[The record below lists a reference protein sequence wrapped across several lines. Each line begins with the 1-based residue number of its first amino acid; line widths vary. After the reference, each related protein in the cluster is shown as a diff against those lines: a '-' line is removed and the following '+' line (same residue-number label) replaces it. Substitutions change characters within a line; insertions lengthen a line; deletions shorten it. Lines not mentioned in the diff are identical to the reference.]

1 MDTLDHA
8 STSWGTDGSEVDP
21 RALRRWNKFLD
32 GLANVGEG
40 LTLFL
45 VLGAVICVLG
55 LTFDANFENGI
66 FYDGTD
72 HTCLYDGKTGEVHYV
87 E

>member
-1 MDTLDHA
+1 MDARDHA
-8 STSWGTDGSEVDP
+8 STSWGMDSSEVDP

-32 GLANVGEG
+32 GLANVGEC
-40 LTLFL
+40 LSLLL

-72 HTCLYDGKTGEVHYV
+72 HTCLYDGKTGKVHYV